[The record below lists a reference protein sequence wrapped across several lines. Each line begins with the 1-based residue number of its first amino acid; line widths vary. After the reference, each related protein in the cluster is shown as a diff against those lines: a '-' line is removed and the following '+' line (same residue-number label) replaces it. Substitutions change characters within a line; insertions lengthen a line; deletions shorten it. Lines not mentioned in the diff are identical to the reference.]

1 MIRTG
6 HKEIIGQIEKQ
17 LKKEND
23 EKLMKLTMRYR
34 SEQENIQNDLE
45 ELTEKLIK
53 VYKKN

>member
-45 ELTEKLIK
+45 ELTGKIMRA
-53 VYKKN
+53 YKRN